1 MAAWLTA
8 LRPADAKP
16 DRPVFATARGT
27 PLGYSNVYNRV
38 LRPALRDAGIAVKVG
53 EDEKGKPVWDYQGVA
68 FHAFRKAC
76 GSLLLAQ
83 GGKNLKQVQ
92 GWLRHARLST
102 TLDVYLHEVD
112 AGLGGADAWDDILPG
127 WGQPGAIERPETA
140 ERPAQSVAR
149 ESVD

>member
-1 MAAWLTA
+1 M
-8 LRPADAKP
+8 
-16 DRPVFATARGT
+16 
-27 PLGYSNVYNRV
+27 YNRV

-53 EDEKGKPVWDYQGVA
+53 VDERDRERWEYQGVA
-68 FHAFRKAC
+68 LHAFRKAC

-112 AGLGGADAWDDILPG
+112 AGLAGAEAWDEMLPWGQSGAIDGPGPAANEDPGGALDSALEHEIGD
-127 WGQPGAIERPETA
+127 
-140 ERPAQSVAR
+140 
-149 ESVD
+149 